1 MEFKKKKKIVQAPSL
16 WISEEYIVFS
26 CMWRGDTVDYGS
38 QKTCPYI
45 VRWWTYGSGS
55 MWLSQSI
62 PSMFRNVVRIA
73 F

>member
-1 MEFKKKKKIVQAPSL
+1 
-16 WISEEYIVFS
+16 
-26 CMWRGDTVDYGS
+26 MWRGDTVDYGS